1 MNPNIS
7 GFGVIGPG
15 FLNRVLYY
23 VTASGRAATGGI
35 AELVE
40 VQRSTAGRVEA
51 KAPRGHLQRAPVN
64 FGLRGGSTQGSA
76 IEPYFR
82 VQRPM
87 KSSWAGRLLSLLSV
101 PRRRSEAAATGSSS
115 CFGGVY
121 VRHFLEKSGDFA
133 NCQPRPE
140 EGFWCRDTLK
150 AVGNLL

>member
-64 FGLRGGSTQGSA
+64 FGLRGGEHSGLCHRA
-76 IEPYFR
+76 ILPCAETDE
-82 VQRPM
+82 V
-87 KSSWAGRLLSLLSV
+87 LLGW
-101 PRRRSEAAATGSSS
+101 ETA
-115 CFGGVY
+115 
-121 VRHFLEKSGDFA
+121 
-133 NCQPRPE
+133 
-140 EGFWCRDTLK
+140 
-150 AVGNLL
+150 

>member
-23 VTASGRAATGGI
+23 VTVVCSRGTASGRAATGGI

-64 FGLRGGSTQGSA
+64 FGLRGGEHSGLCHRA
-76 IEPYFR
+76 ILPCAETDE
-82 VQRPM
+82 V
-87 KSSWAGRLLSLLSV
+87 LLGW
-101 PRRRSEAAATGSSS
+101 ETA
-115 CFGGVY
+115 
-121 VRHFLEKSGDFA
+121 
-133 NCQPRPE
+133 
-140 EGFWCRDTLK
+140 
-150 AVGNLL
+150 